1 MADLSITTTQVKAGT
16 GARTLTATAA
26 EAISPGQTVCKLAA
40 GVYKFDAN
48 NTSVCTVS
56 GVAVNLAGAAGQ
68 HITYVTEGD
77 VILGTSCAMTKGKIY
92 VGSLTGGG
100 LTPVTDSTNTG
111 YINIVGVCE
120 ETATGTLAVNIV
132 VTGVTGAV

>member
-16 GARTLTATAA
+16 GARVLTATAA
-26 EAISPGQTVCKLAA
+26 EAISPGQTVCKLST

-48 NTSVCTVS
+48 NTSVCTCS

-68 HITYVTEGD
+68 HITYVQEGD
-77 VILGTSCAMTKGKIY
+77 VILGTSCAMTKGVVYI
-92 VGSLTGGG
+92 GSLTAGG
-100 LTPVTDSTNTG
+100 LVAITDSTSTG

-120 ETATGTLAVNIV
+120 ETATGTLAVRLV
-132 VTGVTGAV
+132 VSGVTGAI